1 MDVERRCVT
10 LQEVFLKDLL
20 CCKVEIDVTTL
31 FYENYDDVFII
42 HALRRG
48 LNKTGLDV
56 LAN

>member
-1 MDVERRCVT
+1 M
-10 LQEVFLKDLL
+10 
-20 CCKVEIDVTTL
+20 EIDVTTL

-48 LNKTGLDV
+48 LNKIGLDV